1 MKLRLVNDLHILDHK
16 VVPCSVKRGGSFLI
30 YFALLAVVAIL
41 YLFFIFPT
49 QWLKLETVK
58 QPIGINKTILQ
69 ISDLHFDRLRV
80 PAIRIKKVIKESNP
94 DYIFLTGDFTY
105 KERYLSYAA
114 HYFKMFADCG
124 VPIYAVL
131 GNHDYEL
138 PQLHKL
144 LRLFDHYGIKLLRN
158 ESVSVGNFQ
167 LVGIDDYGTG
177 HSKINKSFQ
186 DVNDSKPIVIITHDP
201 NVVLKLKRPYAYLMA
216 GHLHGKQLNVPF
228 FFTFKPKGPL
238 SAKGI
243 YKGLHS
249 DENGFYYISKGIGQA
264 GVNARFMVRS
274 EITLHQL

>member
-1 MKLRLVNDLHILDHK
+1 MFGEK
-16 VVPCSVKRGGSFLI
+16 GGIVLI
-30 YFALLAVVAIL
+30 YFALLAGVVIL

-49 QWLKLETVK
+49 QWLKLETVN

-80 PAIRIKKVIKESNP
+80 PASRIEKVIKESDP

-105 KERYLSYAA
+105 KERYLSRAG
-114 HYFKMFADCG
+114 HYFKAFAECG

-138 PQLHKL
+138 PQLRKL
-144 LRLFDHYGIKLLRN
+144 LRLFEQYGIKLLRN
-158 ESVSVGNFQ
+158 ESVSEVDFQ

-186 DVNDSKPIVIITHDP
+186 DVTGSKPIVIITHDP
-201 NVVLKLKRPYAYLMA
+201 NIVLKLKRPYAYLMA

-228 FFTFKPKGPL
+228 FFRFKPKGPL
-238 SAKGI
+238 TKKGI